1 MLLVRVNIKICVLRG
16 EQIRRRLFGVARL
29 AGNVCNSTVAETSWK
44 KLGFQRNEVVKKKK
58 KHSLKSRLKKKKKRS
73 RFDHPILKFS
83 EYIHR
88 FLIETYDTLIHI
100 SFYKEFNDLEL
111 ENLGTKFSYGSV
123 VKTLLMC

>member
-1 MLLVRVNIKICVLRG
+1 MEEAGIPTK
-16 EQIRRRLFGVARL
+16 RRSR
-29 AGNVCNSTVAETSWK
+29 
-44 KLGFQRNEVVKKKK
+44 KKKK
-58 KHSLKSRLKKKKKRS
+58 KKTLVEEQIKKEKKRS

-88 FLIETYDTLIHI
+88 FLIETYIYTFIHISLHDTFIHI